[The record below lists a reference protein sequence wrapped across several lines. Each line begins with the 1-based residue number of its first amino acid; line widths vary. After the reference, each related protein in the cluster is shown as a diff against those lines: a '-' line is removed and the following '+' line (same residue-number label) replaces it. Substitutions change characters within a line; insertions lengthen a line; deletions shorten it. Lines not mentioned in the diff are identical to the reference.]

1 MKDSTNDD
9 YDEFLGELDET
20 KPCFAVYDFHYN
32 KGEGDRNKI
41 CFFIWCGRRASC
53 RLQCSSPRADKTLSR
68 YSPAQGP

>member
-1 MKDSTNDD
+1 MPVKDSTNDD

-41 CFFIWCGRRASC
+41 CFFIWCGRTR
-53 RLQCSSPRADKTLSR
+53 RVT
-68 YSPAQGP
+68 